1 MLSYIVPS
9 AVEEKTPVSTVA
21 RNLSLNLNS
30 TTNGDASLSVNG
42 QSNGDYDDMID
53 ENTKL
58 LDNGTA
64 DYNCRE
70 QRHQQHKVT
79 KSDKNFNNVIVV
91 NSNGN
96 VKLSSVLK
104 NSAKSNIYHNYSA
117 VNSDESES
125 LDCVD
130 NICYV
135 KNAMNMSASVNR
147 NLSGING
154 NLVGGGSNINTPS
167 SSVGVVDTSISDA
180 DSTITNVDGKKVKMN
195 KLGNKNVTLKR

>member
-9 AVEEKTPVSTVA
+9 VEEKSPVATVA

-30 TTNGDASLSVNG
+30 TTNGDTNH
-42 QSNGDYDDMID
+42 QNNHQQNNQDYDDMID

-58 LDNGTA
+58 LDTTNGGT
-64 DYNCRE
+64 N
-70 QRHQQHKVT
+70 HHKVTT
-79 KSDKNFNNVIVV
+79 KSDKNFNNVILV
-91 NSNGN
+91 NGNGN

-117 VNSDESES
+117 VNSDECEP

-135 KNAMNMSASVNR
+135 KNAMNQSASVNK

-154 NLVGGGSNINTPS
+154 NLIGGSGGSNINTPS
-167 SSVGVVDTSISDA
+167 SGVGIVDSSISDA
-180 DSTITNVDGKKVKMN
+180 DSMVTNTDSRKVKMN